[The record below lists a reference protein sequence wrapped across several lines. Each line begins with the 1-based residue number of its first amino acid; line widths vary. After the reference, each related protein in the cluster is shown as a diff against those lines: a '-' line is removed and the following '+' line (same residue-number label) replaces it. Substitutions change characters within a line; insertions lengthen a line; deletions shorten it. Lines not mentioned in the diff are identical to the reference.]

1 MPAAPTAPPVS
12 TPSKVEIPV
21 TQPGPAPSPGESS
34 NFDAEFSELDSL
46 DDKPQPKAPAKP
58 EPPKQPEKPKV
69 EPPKVEAPKAPEKPQ
84 ETEPKTI
91 PELRKGYE
99 AKKREIRDTWEPKV
113 KALESEIATLKAT
126 AGNGHTDELKSLTEK
141 VQTYEKRVAELEGTI
156 KFVDYRKS
164 DEFKKKYEA
173 PYNEA
178 WASAIGELDELTVKV
193 RTGTDELGEPTY
205 GERKAS
211 PNDLLTLSNLPLGE
225 ARKLAK
231 EMFGDN
237 ADDMMAHRRKIR
249 ELSDAQN
256 KALTEA
262 QKAAEEAAKTRDT
275 QSQEMS
281 KQTVQLWTQANKTL
295 AEKYPKWFGPVEGDE
310 EGNTLLQKG
319 FALADRMFAP
329 TKETAPKTTQESVAL
344 HALIRNKV
352 ANHDRLAFQVKKLT
366 KELEE
371 ARTELKGYQ
380 ESEPGGRAGTPGGSG
395 VLSAADQRA
404 ADDAEIEA
412 LNTD

>member
-1 MPAAPTAPPVS
+1 MPAAPVAPP
-12 TPSKVEIPV
+12 PAPKAEIPV
-21 TQPGPAPSPGESS
+21 TQPGTASPKETSS
-34 NFDAEFSELDSL
+34 FEAEFSELDAL
-46 DDKPQPKAPAKP
+46 DDKPQSAPKPKAPEA
-58 EPPKQPEKPKV
+58 PKQPEKPKV
-69 EPPKVEAPKAPEKPQ
+69 EAPKVEAPKEPEKPVDDDP
-84 ETEPKTI
+84 EPKTI
-91 PELRKGYE
+91 PDLRKGYN
-99 AKKREIRDTWEPKV
+99 AKKKEIRDTWKPKV
-113 KALESEIATLKAT
+113 EALEHEIATLKAT
-126 AGNGHTDELKSLTEK
+126 SGNGHSEELKSLSEK
-141 VQTYEKRVAELEGTI
+141 VQAYEKQIQDLQGTI

-256 KALTEA
+256 KALSEA
-262 QKAAEEAAKTRDT
+262 QKSAEEAAKTRDT

-319 FALADRMFAP
+319 FATADRLFAP
-329 TKETAPKTTQESVAL
+329 TPQTAPKTPQEAVAL

-352 ANHDRLAFQVKKLT
+352 ANHDRLAMQVKKLT
-366 KELEE
+366 KELEDV
-371 ARTELKGYQ
+371 RTELKGYQ
-380 ESEPGGRAGTPGGSG
+380 ESEPSGRAGNPGGSG

-404 ADDAEIEA
+404 QDDAEIEA
-412 LNTD
+412 LNDL

>member
-1 MPAAPTAPPVS
+1 MPAAPAAPPVS
-12 TPSKVEIPV
+12 TPV
-21 TQPGPAPSPGESS
+21 TNPGPAPSPKETTS
-34 NFDAEFSELDSL
+34 FDADFAELDSL
-46 DDKPQPKAPAKP
+46 DDKAPPKAPPKP
-58 EPPKQPEKPKV
+58 VEAPKQTEK
-69 EPPKVEAPKAPEKPQ
+69 PKVEAPKVEAPKEPEKPV
-84 ETEPKTI
+84 EDDPEPKTI
-91 PELRKGYE
+91 PDLRKGYN
-99 AKKREIRDTWEPKV
+99 AKKKEIRDTWKPKV
-113 KALESEIATLKAT
+113 EALEHEIATLKAT
-126 AGNGHTDELKSLTEK
+126 SGNGHSEELKTLSEK
-141 VQTYEKRVAELEGTI
+141 VQAYEKQIQDLQGTI

-193 RTGTDELGEPTY
+193 RTGTDERGEPTY

-256 KALTEA
+256 KALSEA
-262 QKAAEEAAKTRDT
+262 QKSAEEAAKTRDT

-352 ANHDRLAFQVKKLT
+352 ANHDRLALQVKKLT

-380 ESEPGGRAGTPGGSG
+380 ESEPGGRAGNPGGSG

-404 ADDAEIEA
+404 QDDAEIEA